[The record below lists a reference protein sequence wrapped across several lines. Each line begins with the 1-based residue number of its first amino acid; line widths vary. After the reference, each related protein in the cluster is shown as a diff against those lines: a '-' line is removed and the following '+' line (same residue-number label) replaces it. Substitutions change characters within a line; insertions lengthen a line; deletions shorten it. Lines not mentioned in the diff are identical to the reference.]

1 MELNKRQNEL
11 SIQQEQNSAR
21 WIKEQEETQNLK
33 PVKMFNETNAVR
45 LAAKTSQ
52 DKILLDFF
60 FGSGAF
66 HFNRRESKVIQ
77 RKLQIRDSEIRKKVP
92 YLTLN

>member
-1 MELNKRQNEL
+1 MCVPRWKEGASVTKSIESDIMELNKRQNEL

-45 LAAKTSQ
+45 LAVKSSQ

-60 FGSGAF
+60 WIFFITFWLSF
-66 HFNRRESKVIQ
+66 
-77 RKLQIRDSEIRKKVP
+77 
-92 YLTLN
+92 

>member
-1 MELNKRQNEL
+1 MCVPRCKEGASVTKSIESDIMELNKRQNEL

-45 LAAKTSQ
+45 LAFKFCPQ
-52 DKILLDFF
+52 IC
-60 FGSGAF
+60 SG
-66 HFNRRESKVIQ
+66 
-77 RKLQIRDSEIRKKVP
+77 
-92 YLTLN
+92 

>member
-21 WIKEQEETQNLK
+21 WIKEQEETQNLT

-45 LAAKTSQ
+45 LAVKSSH

-60 FGSGAF
+60 LDFF
-66 HFNRRESKVIQ
+66 HHFLAYILTEGKVQ
-77 RKLQIRDSEIRKKVP
+77 
-92 YLTLN
+92 